1 MQKPKVPRNLR
12 KNTSWHKTSW
22 IGAETQRAHDYTFEK
37 RKVKKEHRTC
47 PRCRSV
53 LKLGSI
59 LGGRTVYV
67 VWKKSKSKSGIKTH
81 G

>member
-1 MQKPKVPRNLR
+1 MQKPKVSRNLR

-22 IGAETQRAHDYTFEK
+22 IGAETQRAHGCMFEK

-59 LGGRTVYV
+59 QGGRTAYV
-67 VWKKSKSKSGIKTH
+67 CVEKK
-81 G
+81 